1 MFQTINQH
9 LYPTSYFNFQENLV
23 SDGDV
28 VCIHFLGSARRG
40 ARMRGA
46 LGANEK
52 KHFCRRYFRLILSFF
67 YIVGL
72 EKQTLDAKG
81 PKTS

>member
-52 KHFCRRYFRLILSFF
+52 NTSA
-67 YIVGL
+67 
-72 EKQTLDAKG
+72 EDTLG
-81 PKTS
+81 